1 MYERFLGPGDT
12 LSSVSMAWSRLVSVS
27 YAGITATS

>member
-1 MYERFLGPGDT
+1 MHEWSLGPGDT

-27 YAGITATS
+27 YAGMALG